1 MAIRYRLPSEN
12 AFDRL
17 MNVTIPGIINQQLAA
32 NERQADRESR
42 ETIQTNLLNERQAD
56 RESRN
61 KRADDEFSLRQNQI
75 IEQDKDRDRQ
85 YKLEREK
92 QTFLE
97 TQTEKTD
104 RYNTDIS
111 AISVIEKTLD
121 YDSRLAKAG
130 SMLSSGSIKSPRAI
144 ARLEGIISDIRSVTG
159 SREAEISTALEIG
172 IIDQKAYDSMIGKIN
187 SSDDVYNKSYQIIMA
202 NEIDKASQ
210 PRKLAYNDYQT
221 INKQIASLSTTALT
235 NAQKL
240 ESVQPGSVKAV
251 QDQILALQEQKKTI
265 KQELF
270 STEESSSE
278 YKYSPN
284 TQKVIN
290 QMGLSGEIDETILGT
305 LNTEET
311 EELEQYLLLRK
322 AGGEPKPKPKPL
334 PQYDPNTPITGMQI
348 MPQEQPETKQ
358 LGFIPSGEFS
368 GEQLNAGRLR
378 KIITQEFNQNRI
390 AESRG
395 LNRVSSEE
403 YTFATNLAKQ
413 LGFSSAEELNSEPGI
428 KALRKYYRSI

>member
-1 MAIRYRLPSEN
+1 
-12 AFDRL
+12 
-17 MNVTIPGIINQQLAA
+17 MNRIKIG
-32 NERQADRESR
+32 
-42 ETIQTNLLNERQAD
+42 
-56 RESRN
+56 
-61 KRADDEFSLRQNQI
+61 
-75 IEQDKDRDRQ
+75 
-85 YKLEREK
+85 
-92 QTFLE
+92 
-97 TQTEKTD
+97 TD
-104 RYNTDIS
+104 NTDIS

>member
-42 ETIQTNLLNERQAD
+42 ETIQTNLLN
-56 RESRN
+56 
-61 KRADDEFSLRQNQI
+61 KRADDEFNLRQNQI
-75 IEQDKDRDRQ
+75 IKQDKDRYRQ